1 MTPRKRTWRHPEVR
15 AWSWRNHTRD
25 EWGQPD
31 QVPLP
36 QHGQAHSR
44 SLRRYSKLRPL
55 AISIKS
61 NKQKINLINKIN
73 FKHTQYK
80 IKTKNYQSEF
90 YFHGGFMYMITWK
103 VIINRISEIPSW
115 PLVAWPPMIYKNA
128 SNGILSHV
136 GLKIYNEHMR
146 SMVFAMFFR
155 FLTVILNKDINNFFH

>member
-61 NKQKINLINKIN
+61 NKQKIQIHKYEKNK
-73 FKHTQYK
+73 TYK
-80 IKTKNYQSEF
+80 WNKFQTYTIQNQNKKLSIWILLSWGIYVYDYLKSNNQSNKWDSLLA
-90 YFHGGFMYMITWK
+90 TC
-103 VIINRISEIPSW
+103 
-115 PLVAWPPMIYKNA
+115 
-128 SNGILSHV
+128 
-136 GLKIYNEHMR
+136 
-146 SMVFAMFFR
+146 SMTAND
-155 FLTVILNKDINNFFH
+155 LQKCL